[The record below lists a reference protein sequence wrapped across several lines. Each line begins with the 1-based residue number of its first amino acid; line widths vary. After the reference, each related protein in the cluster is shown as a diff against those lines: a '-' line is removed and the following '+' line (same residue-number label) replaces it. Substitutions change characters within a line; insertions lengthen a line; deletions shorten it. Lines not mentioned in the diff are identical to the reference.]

1 MKELDNLIAYYNKR
15 AEMYITQSLKHK
27 KDTDKAFS
35 DGIAEGFKMAV
46 RELEKANKKIDSKLK
61 ELF

>member
-1 MKELDNLIAYYNKR
+1 
-15 AEMYITQSLKHK
+15 MYITQSLKHK

-46 RELEKANKKIDSKLK
+46 KELEKANKKIDSKLK